1 MNGLRNRVFAGLLAL
16 IGSASGAL
24 AQDLSSS
31 ITCLRGSVPAADYA
45 ELTQKLSESLWDRK
59 GGVALA
65 SDVGGVRLRVVDS
78 YQNSVCEE
86 TANNATY
93 CTFRV
98 DLSNIDDFT
107 IIVDN
112 LENGAA
118 SHYRLCAF

>member
-1 MNGLRNRVFAGLLAL
+1 MIGLRNRVFAGLLAL

-65 SDVGGVRLRVVDS
+65 SDVGGVRLRVVDT

-86 TANNATY
+86 TANNSTY

-98 DLSNIDDFT
+98 DLSNVDDFT

-112 LENGAA
+112 RENSAN
-118 SHYRLCAF
+118 SNYRLCAF